1 MTLAFDIETQID
13 LRRPSGQRL
22 TCASLVEVETGRL
35 RQFDESTALDLIST
49 LLAERVIGYNIVSF
63 DLRVMS
69 DYIRR
74 DLTLLPQI
82 FDIYRDL
89 QQRSGRNDIS
99 LDELSAG
106 TLGHVEPSHGGDL
119 YALGQIK
126 QLRTISASGTREIA
140 ALYRFGLKH
149 QFVRWIEH
157 DRGLTHEI
165 AVDWR

>member
-1 MTLAFDIETQID
+1 MTLAFDIETQMD
-13 LRRPSGQRL
+13 MQRPSGQRL

-49 LLAERVIGYNIVSF
+49 LLVERVIGFNIVSF

-69 DYIRR
+69 DYIQR
-74 DLTLLPQI
+74 DLTVLPQV
-82 FDIYRDL
+82 FDIYRDV

-106 TLGHVEPSHGGDL
+106 TLGHVKPSHGRDL

-126 QLRTISASGTREIA
+126 QLRIISANGTREIA
-140 ALYRFGLKH
+140 AIYRFGLNN
-149 QFVRWIEH
+149 QFVRWI
-157 DRGLTHEI
+157 DSVGGFTYEI
-165 AVDWR
+165 QVNWR